1 MTRFRM
7 SLLKQNAVV
16 FVVFVLEKTLVRTSR
31 QYSFIGTWFFQ
42 LLHDFSNRSLLIFP
56 NLKSSW
62 LKGDFLRMN
71 INIKTTSISWTFTQC
86 LKITE
91 KVSLLIAS
99 EASYVYIL
107 SSLKM
112 LKMVYLVSFWKPE
125 GCGQT
130 VLPDRSLLIGQKIV
144 KNAKTEKFKYDILRN
159 FLTLCTILLV
169 WIFVPKKLSQLIFKI
184 YFQFIIVLNNN
195 IIQK

>member
-31 QYSFIGTWFFQ
+31 QYNFIGTCFFQ

-56 NLKSSW
+56 NLKFSW
-62 LKGDFLRMN
+62 LKLFLPMN
-71 INIKTTSISWTFTQC
+71 NNIKTTSISWTFTQC

-112 LKMVYLVSFWKPE
+112 PKMVNFGE
-125 GCGQT
+125 FF
-130 VLPDRSLLIGQKIV
+130 
-144 KNAKTEKFKYDILRN
+144 KT
-159 FLTLCTILLV
+159 
-169 WIFVPKKLSQLIFKI
+169 
-184 YFQFIIVLNNN
+184 
-195 IIQK
+195 

>member
-31 QYSFIGTWFFQ
+31 QYNFIGTCFFQ

-56 NLKSSW
+56 NLKFSW
-62 LKGDFLRMN
+62 LKLFLPMN
-71 INIKTTSISWTFTQC
+71 NNIKTTSISWTFTQC

-112 LKMVYLVSFWKPE
+112 LKMVYLVSFWKPVV
-125 GCGQT
+125 CGEI
-130 VLPDRSLLIGQKIV
+130 VSPDRSKIGEKSQNGKI
-144 KNAKTEKFKYDILRN
+144 EI
-159 FLTLCTILLV
+159 
-169 WIFVPKKLSQLIFKI
+169 
-184 YFQFIIVLNNN
+184 
-195 IIQK
+195 

>member
-31 QYSFIGTWFFQ
+31 QYNFIGTCFFQ

-56 NLKSSW
+56 NLKFSW
-62 LKGDFLRMN
+62 LKLFLPMN
-71 INIKTTSISWTFTQC
+71 NNIKTTSISWTFTQC

-112 LKMVYLVSFWKPE
+112 LKMVYLVSF
-125 GCGQT
+125 
-130 VLPDRSLLIGQKIV
+130 
-144 KNAKTEKFKYDILRN
+144 
-159 FLTLCTILLV
+159 
-169 WIFVPKKLSQLIFKI
+169 
-184 YFQFIIVLNNN
+184 
-195 IIQK
+195 